1 MLDVAQHIHFIGI
14 GGIGMSGLARILLT
28 HGKTVSG
35 SDLKANIQT
44 QALQSLGAHIYLE
57 QSAANIQPEVE
68 CVVISTAISENN
80 PELLRARMLNLPIL
94 HRSDVLRYLL
104 EVSRGIAITGTHGK
118 TTTSALMSLVL
129 MEQQLDPTIVI
140 GGQIPQLG
148 TNAYAGSGDYT
159 VAEVDESDQSLRK
172 LTSEIVLITN
182 LEVDHLDHYSGLDEI
197 LEAVLEFLT
206 HQPSQGRIICN
217 LDDAGVRRLL
227 ELMPA
232 HYQQRCVGFG
242 LTTADADYTATHIE
256 NLTRSSRFELMH
268 RGVSLGQFEIGIPGT
283 HNVYNA
289 MSVLA
294 TVHDMGLDMP
304 KAAQSLAAYQGVQR
318 RFQLMGQMRD
328 DISVIDDYAH
338 HPSEIRATLQAAR
351 LQKKKITAVF
361 QPHRYSR
368 TQGLLNDFAQAF
380 AEADR
385 IIFTDIYAASEN
397 PLDFDITIQHLV
409 HAAQVANPH
418 KDVQFFSAFEDIA
431 RYVQTHQEPQSLVLT
446 MGAGNISQ
454 LSQLLVG
461 KLQASSASDALS
473 DASALPSSSSP
484 MAFSHDE
491 VSCVKS
497 VQFVS

>member
-1 MLDVAQHIHFIGI
+1 MLDAAQHIHFIGI

-35 SDLKANIQT
+35 SDLKANAQT
-44 QALQSLGAHIYLE
+44 QALQAQGAHIYFE
-57 QSAANIQPEVE
+57 QAAANLQDTVE
-68 CVVISTAISENN
+68 CVVISTAISEHN
-80 PELLRARMLNLPIL
+80 PELKRARAMNLPVL

-129 MEQQLDPTIVI
+129 MEQALDPTIVI

-148 TNAYAGSGDYT
+148 TNAHAGSGEYT

-197 LEAVLEFLT
+197 LEAVLEFLS
-206 HQPSQGRIICN
+206 HQPNHGRIVCN
-217 LDDAGVRRLL
+217 MDDPGVRRLL
-227 ELMPA
+227 QLMPV
-232 HYQQRCVGFG
+232 HYQSRCIGYALQTEEV
-242 LTTADADYTATHIE
+242 DYRAEQIE
-256 NLTRSSRFELMH
+256 SFPQASRFTLRH
-268 RGVSLGQFEIGIPGT
+268 QGQSLGVFDIGIPGI

-294 TVHDMGLDMP
+294 AVHDMGLDLAQ
-304 KAAQSLAAYQGVQR
+304 AARSLAAYQGVQR
-318 RFQLMGQMRD
+318 RFQLMGEMPDNVR
-328 DISVIDDYAH
+328 VIDDYAH
-338 HPSEIRATLQAAR
+338 HPSEIRATLQTAC
-351 LQKKKITAVF
+351 LQQKFITAVF

-380 AEADR
+380 DQADR

-409 HAAQVANPH
+409 HAAQVANPQ
-418 KDVQFFSAFEDIA
+418 KDVQFFSAFEDISH
-431 RYVQTHQEPQSLVLT
+431 YISEHPVPDSLVLT

-454 LSQLLVG
+454 LAQLLVG
-461 KLQASSASDALS
+461 KREAARTPDPQPAVTS
-473 DASALPSSSSP
+473 PSST
-484 MAFSHDE
+484 ARTTDKGVSH
-491 VSCVKS
+491 VKNI
-497 VQFVS
+497 QFAL

>member
-1 MLDVAQHIHFIGI
+1 
-14 GGIGMSGLARILLT
+14 
-28 HGKTVSG
+28 
-35 SDLKANIQT
+35 
-44 QALQSLGAHIYLE
+44 
-57 QSAANIQPEVE
+57 
-68 CVVISTAISENN
+68 
-80 PELLRARMLNLPIL
+80 MLNLPIL

-368 TQGLLNDFAQAF
+368 TQ
-380 AEADR
+380 
-385 IIFTDIYAASEN
+385 ASEN